1 LHQLVFRFEKPPL
14 NSGIFNLHPA
24 VSYQGKAQLAEV
36 LLTTISATAP
46 SIGASLAQLISGGSG
61 GTPTPVAT
69 STNSAASPSTTSSG
83 PATLITL
90 SDQAKAAA
98 AARAQSDQTAADNLQ
113 AYVDAHR
120 VTGNATKA
128 APTGSLQSILDANTQ
143 PTGTSPADAQPAT
156 GSSKVAAIVAQ
167 IKTLANANEPPPF
180 QSFVP
185 SKSLS
190 NSLTVDGFTLT
201 VDTNASTQF
210 YGTALSGN
218 GTLVLDK
225 HFGSEDEAGGGTG
238 AAPGVGVSTAE
249 VNNNEALD
257 AVTVTRNIATASS
270 ASISSSSAGSI
281 STSSVNAQSSS
292 FTFLVNYATGQISV
306 EGSAASVSAQS
317 TRVSS
322 PGSTLSA
329 LA

>member
-1 LHQLVFRFEKPPL
+1 M
-14 NSGIFNLHPA
+14 A
-24 VSYQGKAQLAEV
+24 
-36 LLTTISATAP
+36 TISATAP
-46 SIGASLAQLISGGSG
+46 PSIGDTLAQLISGGSSG
-61 GTPTPVAT
+61 PLTPEAANP
-69 STNSAASPSTTSSG
+69 NSASSSTAPSTVGAG
-83 PATLITL
+83 PATVVTL
-90 SDQAKAAA
+90 SDPAKAAA
-98 AARAQSDQTAADNLQ
+98 KAQSDQAAADRLQ
-113 AYVDAHR
+113 AYVDRVQDYAAAHR
-120 VTGNATKA
+120 NSGTNTTATD
-128 APTGSLQSILDANTQ
+128 SLQSILDTNTQ
-143 PTGTSPADAQPAT
+143 LTGTPPAGAQPAT
-156 GSSKVAAIVAQ
+156 GSAKVAAIVAQ
-167 IKTLANANEPPPF
+167 IHTLADANEPPPF

-201 VDTNASTQF
+201 VDTNAGTQF

>member
-1 LHQLVFRFEKPPL
+1 
-14 NSGIFNLHPA
+14 
-24 VSYQGKAQLAEV
+24 
-36 LLTTISATAP
+36 LTTISATTP
-46 SIGASLAQLISGGSG
+46 SIGDALAQLISGGSSG
-61 GTPTPVAT
+61 SLTPAAIGADSASS
-69 STNSAASPSTTSSG
+69 STAASTGNSG
-83 PATLITL
+83 PATVVTL

-98 AARAQSDQTAADNLQ
+98 ATKAQSDQVAADNLQ
-113 AYVDAHR
+113 AYVEAHR
-120 VTGNATKA
+120 VTGNATNV
-128 APTGSLQSILDANTQ
+128 APTSALQSILEANT
-143 PTGTSPADAQPAT
+143 PSTATPPADAQPTTSA
-156 GSSKVAAIVAQ
+156 KVAAIVAQ

-238 AAPGVGVSTAE
+238 AAPGVSVSTAE

-270 ASISSSSAGSI
+270 ASISSSPAGSI

-292 FTFLVNYATGQISV
+292 ITFLVNYATGQISA
-306 EGSAASVSAQS
+306 EGSAASVSARS
-317 TRVSS
+317 TSVGP
-322 PGSTLSA
+322 PGSTLST